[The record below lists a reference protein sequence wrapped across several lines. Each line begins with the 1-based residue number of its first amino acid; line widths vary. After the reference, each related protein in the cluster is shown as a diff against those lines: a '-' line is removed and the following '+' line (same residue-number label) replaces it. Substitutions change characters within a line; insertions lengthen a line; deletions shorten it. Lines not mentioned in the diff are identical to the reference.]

1 MALISTKIAFISV
14 LWGMT
19 RTSFFEKSHRIL
31 TPDLRQIYNDVVE
44 RGVTDATVE
53 STLQSIGIGMK
64 QTLRV
69 NETQACKSIFHQTA
83 TQV

>member
-1 MALISTKIAFISV
+1 MPCLPSLPAYILSKIHQVEGINQNLKIETGTEQSLALISTKIAFISV

-44 RGVTDATVE
+44 R
-53 STLQSIGIGMK
+53 
-64 QTLRV
+64 
-69 NETQACKSIFHQTA
+69 
-83 TQV
+83 